1 MGNPRSWKFD
11 IAIKITFRSLSLFL
25 IDHRE
30 KCFFVFFIET
40 CIVAVEPLSEN
51 GIPGA
56 EKGVH
61 ATPIEGVNSS
71 LATTN
76 LPPLVLD
83 EAEENEDR
91 IPEDILRKLG
101 KILMIFIQYRG
112 EGWFFF

>member
-1 MGNPRSWKFD
+1 M
-11 IAIKITFRSLSLFL
+11 
-25 IDHRE
+25 
-30 KCFFVFFIET
+30 
-40 CIVAVEPLSEN
+40 AVEPLSEN
-51 GIPGA
+51 GIPGV
-56 EKGVH
+56 EKDVH

-101 KILMIFIQYRG
+101 KIFNDFHTVQG
-112 EGWFFF
+112 EG